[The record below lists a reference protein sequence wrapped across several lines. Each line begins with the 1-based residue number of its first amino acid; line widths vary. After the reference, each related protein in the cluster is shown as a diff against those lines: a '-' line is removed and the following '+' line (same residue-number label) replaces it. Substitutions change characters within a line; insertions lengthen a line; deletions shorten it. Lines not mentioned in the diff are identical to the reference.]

1 LRDQLAH
8 FTREVQLAAGL
19 VPFARTS
26 GVKCRPSVIIEQSRK
41 GSIYAFRTEDGYTSA
56 TPLPTAPG
64 SFPEEIA
71 GKVRVKGRGGTVLQ
85 AGVDLIERAPDFPA
99 DGPILI
105 ITDAGCDVVRVRPS
119 IGTASDL
126 R

>member
-1 LRDQLAH
+1 MSTVRDHRAVEKRIDLRIPGGRRLY
-8 FTREVQLAAGL
+8 FRGAAAYGAGF
-19 VPFARTS
+19 VP
-26 GVKCRPSVIIEQSRK
+26 
-41 GSIYAFRTEDGYTSA
+41 
-56 TPLPTAPG
+56 
-64 SFPEEIA
+64 PEEIA

-85 AGVDLIERAPDFPA
+85 PGIDLIERAPDFPA